1 MSSSTAPVPTRTGR
15 TRRSRRL
22 LLPAAAVMAALALA
36 ACGGDDEND
45 TIDTGDTTT
54 ETPLP
59 VDVDPGAE
67 GGDTGSDDDASGD
80 RIPGGVAI
88 DACVLV
94 DPSTVDTILT
104 TTGNTA
110 SPDTSLGLAE
120 GCRYASADV
129 DVPALLIAYTDTIA
143 FDEVRD
149 LACDG
154 ADVIDVPT
162 VAEGAV
168 ECFGAVVAPAN
179 GGAILVSIDDPTD
192 LYDDVTDSALTATA
206 ALAVLSTLQTI

>member
-1 MSSSTAPVPTRTGR
+1 MSSSPVPAR

-45 TIDTGDTTT
+45 TIDTDDTTT

-67 GGDTGSDDDASGD
+67 GGDTGGDDDASGD
-80 RIPGGVAI
+80 RIPGGVAL
-88 DACVLV
+88 DACVLL
-94 DPSTVDTILT
+94 DPATVDTLLT
-104 TTGNTA
+104 TTGATA
-110 SPDTSLGLAE
+110 SPDTSLGLAD

-129 DVPALLIAYTDTIA
+129 DVPAVIVGYTDTIA

-154 ADVIDVPT
+154 ADVVEVPT

-179 GGAILVSIDDPTD
+179 GGAILVAIEDPTD

-206 ALAVLSTLQTI
+206 ALAVLGTLQTI